1 MSRRRLLAVAFAVL
15 YIGAIVWLT
24 FLPQSGSAGISG
36 LWSFVALLPVGAMLL
51 MLLGPRRWWLALGF
65 GALGAAWIEAAQ
77 SVWMPVGYANPIDVL
92 WGTLGAAAGLG
103 IGRVALTLSERSMR
117 SHAVHRVMPHS
128 NRRES
133 PED

>member
-24 FLPQSGSAGISG
+24 FLPQSGSDGISG
-36 LWSFVALLPVGAMLL
+36 LWSFIALLPVGALL
-51 MLLGPRRWWLALGF
+51 MVLLGPRRWWLALGF

-77 SVWMPVGYANPIDVL
+77 SVWMPAGYASALDVL
-92 WGTLGAAAGLG
+92 WGTMGAAVGVALG
-103 IGRVALTLSERSMR
+103 SVALTLSHRSMR
-117 SHAVHRVMPHS
+117 SHTFPRIMS
-128 NRRES
+128 QNIRRES

>member
-24 FLPQSGSAGISG
+24 FLPQGGGTGISG
-36 LWSFVALLPVGAMLL
+36 LWSFLAILPVGALL
-51 MLLGPRRWWLALGF
+51 LVLLGPRRWWLALGF

-77 SVWMPVGYANPIDVL
+77 SVWMPTGYANAIDVV
-92 WGTLGAAAGLG
+92 WGTLGAAAGVGLG
-103 IGRVALTLSERSMR
+103 RLALIVSQKSMR
-117 SHAVHRVMPHS
+117 SHNPPRVMPQGI
-128 NRRES
+128 RRES